1 MSKTIKQIADELGVS
16 KTAVRKKMTPE
27 VQTKFAVKVSGVVFI
42 DEEGERLIK
51 QGFSRDIPQTKVS
64 GVSGEVS
71 GVCGNQ
77 FAEVS
82 SEISGE
88 VSGQP
93 CQESP
98 LYDILKLELQ
108 AKNEQIAILQ
118 SELSKERQHSRE
130 QAEKI
135 AVLADQ
141 AQRLQLAQM
150 RDSPE
155 GLPPISGE
163 PVGKQQV
170 PAPAEL
176 KQKKGFWKNIFKK
189 RNEDFF

>member
-1 MSKTIKQIADELGVS
+1 MRFPVS
-16 KTAVRKKMTPE
+16 
-27 VQTKFAVKVSGVVFI
+27 
-42 DEEGERLIK
+42 
-51 QGFSRDIPQTKVS
+51 
-64 GVSGEVS
+64 
-71 GVCGNQ
+71 
-77 FAEVS
+77 
-82 SEISGE
+82 
-88 VSGQP
+88 

-108 AKNEQIAILQ
+108 AKNEQIATLQ

-155 GLPPISGE
+155 SLPPITGE
-163 PVGKQQV
+163 PVGGQQA
-170 PAPAEL
+170 PAPAAPVKKQGFFERIL
-176 KQKKGFWKNIFKK
+176 KKEYKKGV
-189 RNEDFF
+189 

>member
-1 MSKTIKQIADELGVS
+1 
-16 KTAVRKKMTPE
+16 MTPE

-51 QGFSRDIPQTKVS
+51 QGFSKERPQT
-64 GVSGEVS
+64 EVS
-71 GVCGNQ
+71 G
-77 FAEVS
+77 
-82 SEISGE
+82 

-155 GLPPISGE
+155 SLPPITGE
-163 PVGKQQV
+163 PVGEHQV

-176 KQKKGFWKNIFKK
+176 K
-189 RNEDFF
+189 

>member
-16 KTAVRKKMTPE
+16 KTAVRKTMTPV
-27 VQTKFAVKVSGVVFI
+27 VQT
-42 DEEGERLIK
+42 
-51 QGFSRDIPQTKVS
+51 
-64 GVSGEVS
+64 
-71 GVCGNQ
+71 
-77 FAEVS
+77 
-82 SEISGE
+82 E

-98 LYDILKLELQ
+98 LYEILRTELQ
-108 AKNEQIAILQ
+108 AKNEQIAALQ

-150 RDSPE
+150 RDSQE
-155 GLPPISGE
+155 SLPPITGS
-163 PVGKQQV
+163 PVGEQQT
-170 PAPAEL
+170 PAPTEPGE
-176 KQKKGFWKNIFKK
+176 KQGFWKNIFRK
-189 RNEDFF
+189 

>member
-1 MSKTIKQIADELGVS
+1 MSKTIKQIAEELGVS

-27 VQTKFAVKVSGVVFI
+27 VQTKFA
-42 DEEGERLIK
+42 
-51 QGFSRDIPQTKVS
+51 
-64 GVSGEVS
+64 EV
-71 GVCGNQ
+71 
-77 FAEVS
+77 
-82 SEISGE
+82 SGE

-108 AKNEQIAILQ
+108 AKNEQIATLQ

-155 GLPPISGE
+155 SLPPITGE
-163 PVGKQQV
+163 PVGEQQA
-170 PAPAEL
+170 PAPAAPVKKQGFFERIL
-176 KQKKGFWKNIFKK
+176 KKEYKKGV
-189 RNEDFF
+189 